1 MQRASNKVLLVKKA
15 TANLPEPFELSIET
29 LIVQGVK
36 TDLFVAFLNRQTHRT
51 LRNSKRLS

>member
-36 TDLFVAFLNRQTHRT
+36 TDLFAAFLNRHVYRATRAAQ
-51 LRNSKRLS
+51 K